1 MAPFH
6 AIVLAGGRT
15 SRLGGIDKVMVPVGG
30 RPLLAHAVAAAA
42 QADRVVVVG
51 PWRRLDLEREVAWV
65 REDPPFAGPAHAVAT
80 GLAALPPDTDGE
92 VLVLAADL
100 VRPDLL
106 VAALRGGEG
115 NRVAVDPG
123 GRRQWAACVVRVG
136 DLAAAVSTAPTEG
149 ASLRSL
155 IGRLDPVDV
164 PVDAAAGADVDT
176 PDDLEE
182 HADD

>member
-1 MAPFH
+1 MPPFH
-6 AIVLAGGRT
+6 AIVLAGGRAT
-15 SRLGGIDKVMVPVGG
+15 RLGGIDKVMVPVGG
-30 RPLLAHAVAAAA
+30 RPLLAHAVAAAS

-51 PWRRLDLEREVAWV
+51 PWRRLDLPREVAWV
-65 REDPPFAGPAHAVAT
+65 REDPPLSGPAHAVAA
-80 GLAALPPDTDGE
+80 GLAALPPDADGE

-115 NRVAVDPG
+115 NRVAVDST
-123 GRRQWAACVVRVG
+123 GRRQWAACVVRAG
-136 DLAAAVSTAPTEG
+136 ELASAVAAAPTEG

-164 PVDAAAGADVDT
+164 PVGAAAGADLDT